1 MELFCSKAEDFA
13 CVLDLR
19 NNNSDKTQC
28 DRDLLQSID
37 FDRTESERMTEE
49 KRTVSE
55 AVTTIV
61 GHFASRETATVE
73 DILRLATRLPLV
85 LSGMEQA
92 PLLPSH
98 TEGGRF
104 EGIGAIP
111 AVSIEDSWDDD
122 TVTCLCC
129 GKSFTM
135 LKRHLKAEHSLTEDA
150 YRRMFGLPDE
160 HPLTA
165 PSYSVR
171 KAEHARKIGLGK
183 YAREENLARGT
194 A

>member
-1 MELFCSKAEDFA
+1 
-13 CVLDLR
+13 
-19 NNNSDKTQC
+19 
-28 DRDLLQSID
+28 
-37 FDRTESERMTEE
+37 MTEE
-49 KRTVSE
+49 NRTVSE

-61 GHFASRETATVE
+61 GYFASRETATVE
-73 DILRLATRLPLV
+73 DILQLAKQLPLV

-92 PLLPSH
+92 MPLPIH
-98 TEGGRF
+98 AKADRVEGSD
-104 EGIGAIP
+104 AIP
-111 AVSIEDSWDDD
+111 AVSIEDSWDEDS
-122 TVTCLCC
+122 VTCLCC

-150 YRRMFGLPDE
+150 YRRMFGLPEE

-183 YAREENLARGT
+183 YAREENVARGT